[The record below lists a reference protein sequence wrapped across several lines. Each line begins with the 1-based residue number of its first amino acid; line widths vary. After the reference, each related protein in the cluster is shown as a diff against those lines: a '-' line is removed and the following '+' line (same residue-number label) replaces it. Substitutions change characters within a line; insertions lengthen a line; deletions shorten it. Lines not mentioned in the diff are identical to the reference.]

1 MFQVQTYQNPKTYYA
16 NLKLEADALHITG
29 DSSFLLHL
37 KRSNPDIIH
46 PSLFTYDKLQHKL
59 FPGWHS
65 PFTNLL
71 IKTKIREKFY
81 SLFPEDK
88 EILKDTLDKWV
99 MGIRLLVEMNLMDG
113 TEPRDQQNKE
123 QIMFY
128 QIWRELQRDSQ
139 LKKIFAARHS
149 TKIIP
154 ALRNVIDRHQI
165 KAIYVYHMIQLT
177 ASRVMFLTKCA
188 ESGIPVIFRIPYEP
202 ALPHVYKPWIDVYQ
216 VLVPLSEWK
225 HQQEMSI
232 PRNGSRF
239 ASYLEGNNR
248 IDTDDVSIDFLKFMS
263 PVHFQRYMQDN
274 PMDYNRRRYVIYR
287 NDKVRKLFRQGVKQP
302 DDQTENDYPLS
313 QLPCNR
319 FFSYFYKFK
328 HKNDTIYLEYDELM
342 ECMSSGWIK
351 TKDTNGIYTETL
363 LMDLEPYMKGISTI
377 DEVLDRLTNLIELNE
392 ESAQFDEL
400 VKDKSNRSKV
410 KRYLTNPFRVFPYVH
425 RNRSRVTLKQLQA
438 LCIALKK
445 LATTLLPPEDTE
457 MSVQK
462 HLDHL
467 YQLFQRVEA
476 ELFLTP
482 GDRNRM
488 AHVFSS
494 KQFVTWNGNRQ
505 EIEEIV
511 ATLLNIAHP
520 KEGNNHY
527 KEVDN
532 LDQLEGLTLQMEEM
546 HVTGLSMQMV
556 EKYGVEL
563 NIEPLT
569 FEWLKYWAY
578 YDAQKGRVSYQK
590 MTKAL
595 HTHFVLNQLKNAY
608 LDFQIYYVLAFA
620 EGKLTFSWIDG
631 LHEHDGE
638 SGIFNTLFLLY
649 SKEVVPPNWVQ
660 EATTVSFTKEEE
672 IPAIDTHKAAQK
684 LLGQIPVVN
693 WLDQD
698 FCSRKFFWNTIVESH
713 PIYESD
719 FHQQI
724 VFSTLSSMFAGQ
736 AMGLEAVTHHLFPL
750 FPQWTPTLKK
760 NLMNI
765 AYRSGVFAYRSF
777 QNVSY
782 PKAMERLQRLYS
794 RNQVTK
800 RYRIKNAYNK
810 DRNDDSRWIKEF
822 AQTIKQTD
830 VEAEPGEHCTMCPYL
845 MICEKGEFSIDRKYS
860 G

>member
-1 MFQVQTYQNPKTYYA
+1 MFQVETYQNPKMYYA
-16 NLKLEADALHITG
+16 DLKLEANALHVTG

-37 KRSNPDIIH
+37 KHSNVDTTEL
-46 PSLFTYDKLQHKL
+46 SLFTYDKLQNKL
-59 FPGWHS
+59 FPEWHS

-71 IKTKIREKFY
+71 IKSKIREKFS
-81 SLFPEDK
+81 SLYPEDRK
-88 EILKDTLDKWV
+88 MLQYAMDKWV
-99 MGIRLLVEMNLMDG
+99 AGLRLLVEMGLMQG
-113 TEPRDQQNKE
+113 TEPRDRQNKE
-123 QIMFY
+123 QMMFY
-128 QIWRELQRDSQ
+128 RIWKDLQQDSQ
-139 LKKIFAARHS
+139 LKRIFATRHS

-154 ALRNVIDRHQI
+154 ALRHAITKHHI

-177 ASRVMFLTKCA
+177 ASRVMFLTKCV

-202 ALPHVYKPWIDVYQ
+202 ALPHVYKPWSDIYQ

-225 HQQEMSI
+225 HQQKMSI
-232 PRNGSRF
+232 PHNGSRF
-239 ASYLEGNNR
+239 ASYLEGSSLAN
-248 IDTDDVSIDFLKFMS
+248 TDDVSIEFLKFIS
-263 PVHFQRYMQDN
+263 PVHFQRYMQEHPIEIN
-274 PMDYNRRRYVIYR
+274 KRRYTIYR
-287 NDKVRKLFRQGVKQP
+287 NEKVRKLFRQGVKQTEE
-302 DDQTENDYPLS
+302 QTKNPYSLS

-319 FFSYFYKFK
+319 FFPYFFNCK
-328 HKNDTIYLEYDELM
+328 HKNGTIYLEYDELM

-351 TKDTNGIYTETL
+351 TKDTNGINAETL

-410 KRYLTNPFRVFPYVH
+410 KRYLTNPFRVLPYVH
-425 RNRSRVTLKQLQA
+425 RNRSRVTWKQLQA
-438 LCIALKK
+438 LCAAFKK
-445 LATTLLPPEDTE
+445 MAITLLPPEDTE
-457 MSVQK
+457 MSVQT

-482 GDRNRM
+482 DDRKRM
-488 AHVFSS
+488 AKVFSS
-494 KQFVTWNGNRQ
+494 QSFVTWNGNRQ
-505 EIEEIV
+505 EIGEIV
-511 ATLLNIAHP
+511 ATLLNIADDRD
-520 KEGNNHY
+520 GNDHHKN
-527 KEVDN
+527 VDN
-532 LDQLEGLTLQMEEM
+532 LDQLEGLALQMEEM

-556 EKYGVEL
+556 EKYGVDQR
-563 NIEPLT
+563 IDPLD

-578 YDAQKGRVSYQK
+578 YDGQRGRVSYYK
-590 MTKAL
+590 VTKAL
-595 HTHFVLNQLKNAY
+595 HTHFVLNQFKNAY
-608 LDFQIYYVLAFA
+608 LDFQMYYVLAFA
-620 EGKLTFSWIDG
+620 KGKLEMSWIDG

-649 SKEVVPPNWVQ
+649 SGEVVPHNWVQ
-660 EATTVSFTKEEE
+660 ESRQIVFTKEKE
-672 IPAIDTHKAAQK
+672 ISATDPHKAAQK
-684 LLGQIPVVN
+684 LSGQIPVVN

-698 FCSRKFFWNTIVESH
+698 FCSRKFFWNTVVESH

-724 VFSTLSSMFAGQ
+724 VFSMLSSMFAQQ
-736 AMGLEAVTHHLFPL
+736 AMGPEAVMQHLFPL
-750 FPQWTPTLKK
+750 FPQWTSTLKK
-760 NLMNI
+760 NLMSI
-765 AYRSGVFAYRSF
+765 AYRSDIFAYRSF

-794 RNQVTK
+794 RYQVTK
-800 RYRIKNAYNK
+800 RYRIRNAYIK

-822 AQTIKQTD
+822 SQTIKHYE

-845 MICEKGEFSIDRKYS
+845 MICEKGEFAIDRKYS